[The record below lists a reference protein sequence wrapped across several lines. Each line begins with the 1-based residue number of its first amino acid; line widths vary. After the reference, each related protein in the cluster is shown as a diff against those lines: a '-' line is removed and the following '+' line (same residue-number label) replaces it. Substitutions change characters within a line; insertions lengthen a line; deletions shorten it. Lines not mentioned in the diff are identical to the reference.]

1 MQSPKKVLIDG
12 SSGTTGLRIADRLK
26 EREDI
31 ELIHIPDALRRDP
44 DERKKAMQA
53 ADIVFLCL
61 PDDASREASAW
72 IGEDTVVIDT
82 STAFRVDPDWVYG
95 FAELPG
101 MREKIRHAH
110 RIANPGC
117 HASGFIALVAPLVGA
132 GLLDHD
138 CLLSCMSLTG
148 YTGGGKKMIADY
160 EDDARKQALEAP
172 RMYALGQTH
181 KHLPEM
187 VHFTGL
193 NNAPVFCPVV
203 GAFAQGMEVVVPLH
217 RQWLKG
223 SPEDIEELYAAFYRE
238 GLIRFRKGT
247 DEAGFMSAGSM
258 AGRDD
263 MEVTVCG
270 SGERV
275 LLVSR
280 FDNLGKGA
288 SGAAIQNMNLV
299 LGVDETTGLKV

>member
-31 ELIHIPDALRRDP
+31 ELIHIPDVLRRDP

-101 MREKIRHAH
+101 MREKIRRAH

-288 SGAAIQNMNLV
+288 SGAAIKNMNLV